1 MLTTETYT
9 LDDAIEE
16 LDDQMDTLGE
26 DLEDLEEGTDDHSAI
41 KARRNRVSYL
51 ERGVRWQ
58 RDEESWAGDAEIEL
72 GSMTAGEDSLMH
84 REAPDNAGRKEM
96 RLWFVAASTVSAPYA
111 APDDDLKEVFSELS
125 STHPA
130 FVEWLEAKANG
141 LGIPN
146 ESGNGSS
153 TSSAETTTETSE
165 TSTDGPDSTT
175 TSSSDSPTV

>member
-16 LDDQMDTLGE
+16 LEDRMDTLEE
-26 DLEDLEEGTDDHSAI
+26 DLEGLEEGTDDYSAI

-58 RDEESWAGDAEIEL
+58 RDEEDWGGDAEIEL
-72 GSMTAGEDSLMH
+72 GSMTAGEEAIMH

-96 RLWFVAASTVSAPYA
+96 RLWFVAASTVDAPYGSE
-111 APDDDLKEVFSELS
+111 DDDLSERFSELS
-125 STHPA
+125 GAHPA

-153 TSSAETTTETSE
+153 TSSTETTTEESE

-175 TSSSDSPTV
+175 TSSSDSPMA